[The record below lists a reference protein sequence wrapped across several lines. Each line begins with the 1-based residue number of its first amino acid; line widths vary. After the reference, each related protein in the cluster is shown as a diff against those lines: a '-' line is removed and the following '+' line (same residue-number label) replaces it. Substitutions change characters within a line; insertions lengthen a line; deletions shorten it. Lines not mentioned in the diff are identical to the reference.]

1 MIVRRRANLKSWL
14 GACFFTGNAPVQ
26 MASHWKSVLL
36 RARREPGICRG
47 GADRGLE
54 GAPKQ
59 TLYDLIGAR
68 AGDDAAALKKAFRSA
83 ARAHHPDLHPED
95 PDAPFRFRQI
105 VAANSILRDREQR
118 AVYDQLLQR
127 ATANPLATYD
137 QLQQLKRGRQWSK
150 TTRTTVAVAVMAAL
164 VGGYGLFA
172 PLPTTAVIAPIA
184 DMDNVRGPDET
195 TGAQL
200 VVPTN
205 PAHRDEPEALG
216 RAPAPDVVPRDVD
229 FYRKRAIAAYRSGDF
244 PNAIIE
250 LDEAIRLDPNDVKA
264 YNIRGNA
271 FDEIGAFESALADYD
286 QAIRID
292 PNNPAIF
299 RDRAILW
306 RRQGALDKALID
318 LDRAI
323 RFSFGSAN
331 LYCERGVVWSEKG
344 RRDRALADFSR
355 AAEIDL
361 DFVTA
366 YLSRDVVMRH
376 NSE

>member
-1 MIVRRRANLKSWL
+1 
-14 GACFFTGNAPVQ
+14 
-26 MASHWKSVLL
+26 MASHWKSVLQ
-36 RARREPGICRG
+36 RARREPGTCRG
-47 GADRGLE
+47 GADGCLE
-54 GAPKQ
+54 GAPKK

-83 ARAHHPDLHPED
+83 ARAYHPDLHPED

-105 VAANSILRDREQR
+105 VAANSILRDAEQR
-118 AVYDQLLQR
+118 AVYDELLQHSNLR
-127 ATANPLATYD
+127 EVKPPATYD
-137 QLQQLKRGRQWSK
+137 QLQQLKRGRHWSK
-150 TTRTTVAVAVMAAL
+150 TTRTTVAVAVIAAL
-164 VGGYGLFA
+164 VGGYGLLA
-172 PLPTTAVIAPIA
+172 PLPTTAVIALIA
-184 DMDNVRGPDET
+184 DMDNARGPDET

-200 VVPTN
+200 MVPTN

-216 RAPAPDVVPRDVD
+216 GAPAPEVVSRDVD

-292 PNNPAIF
+292 PNNPAVF

-306 RRQGALDKALID
+306 RRQGALDKALVD

-361 DFVTA
+361 NFVTA